1 MNNIKVFLR
10 SKNYN
15 ATGVLKD
22 GKLIVKKGSVISKC
36 FKTNYAYSK
45 KVKKYRDS
53 AEYVDERFV
62 VLQDIEFSSPST
74 ASQFVLG
81 YSSNGWK
88 TWRLENREYLI
99 VYKEEV

>member
-1 MNNIKVFLR
+1 MKDIKVYLE

-15 ATGVLKD
+15 ATGIFRD
-22 GKLIVKKGSVISKC
+22 GKLIVKKGSVINDC
-36 FKTNYAYSK
+36 FKMNYAYSK

-53 AEYVDERFV
+53 ADYVDDNFR
-62 VLQDIEFSSPST
+62 VLQDIEFTSPST

-88 TWRLENREYLI
+88 KWRLDNKECLI
-99 VYKEEV
+99 VYKKEV

>member
-1 MNNIKVFLR
+1 MKNIKVFLR

-15 ATGVLKD
+15 AIGVFKE
-22 GKLIVKKGSVISKC
+22 GKLIVKKGSIINKC
-36 FKTNYAYSK
+36 IKTNYAYIK
-45 KVKKYRDS
+45 KIKRIRDS
-53 AEYVDERFV
+53 AEFEDDRFV

-88 TWRLENREYLI
+88 TWRLENKEYLL
-99 VYKEEV
+99 VYKDEV

>member
-1 MNNIKVFLR
+1 MKNIKVYLR

-15 ATGVLKD
+15 AIGVFKE
-22 GKLIVKKGSVISKC
+22 GKLIVKKGSIINKS

-53 AEYVDERFV
+53 VEYVDDRFV

-88 TWRLENREYLI
+88 TWRLENKEYLI